1 MNMTFTTPAPRGFTG
16 FSFALLAT
24 VAMCSGSAF
33 AQSAEGFDL
42 GDIVAEP
49 TAPAAAAGTPATE
62 AKPLTNAEAGPA
74 RYAGSGPE
82 LAAYVDR
89 FVSSFSIGKRTT
101 DPFGRYQDPEFK
113 APEPKILNSKKVPTF
128 KKEPP
133 IPFSDVIAAIQLN
146 IIIPS
151 QKRFLVST
159 PAGARSLKL
168 GDVFPIQLP
177 NGKRVRVQV
186 KSVTSSAIQFI
197 NLDTGEKGV
206 LKPGVMPQGMQRGTD
221 GISAPGMQPDGPDA
235 PIEIQSVVPP
245 ISSNR

>member
-1 MNMTFTTPAPRGFTG
+1 MNMTFITRAPRGFTG
-16 FSFALLAT
+16 VSLALLAI
-24 VAMCSGSAF
+24 VAMSSGSAF

-49 TAPAAAAGTPATE
+49 SAPAPATGTPAAE
-62 AKPLTNAEAGPA
+62 AKPQADLASGPS

-89 FVSSFSIGKRTT
+89 FANSISIRKRTT

-133 IPFSDVIAAIQLN
+133 IPFSDVIAAIQVN
-146 IIIPS
+146 MIIPS

-186 KSVTSSAIQFI
+186 KGVTSSAIQFI

-221 GISAPGMQPDGPDA
+221 GISAQGMQPDGPDA
-235 PIEIQSVVPP
+235 PIEIQAVVPP